1 MLAQKKYHKYTL
13 VLLVATAL
21 VKIGIAPLLELG
33 NDEVYYWTY
42 ALRLSWNYFDHPPM
56 IAWMIRATTLNTW
69 WASELSLRLGSIL
82 GAACSTWFI
91 FKTGK
96 LLGNERV
103 GWFAALLY
111 TASIYTGFIAGF
123 FILPDSPQMPL
134 WTATLYITAHLI
146 IKKNDENNWGIWIL
160 LGTLIGLAAL
170 CKVHGLFLWAEFGL
184 FILIK
189 RRNWLLKSQVYIS
202 ALITLVIISP
212 VFLWNWKNDFIT
224 YRFHSNRV
232 HTKGIHWD
240 YFLKELGGE
249 LVYQNPIVFS
259 LLLVAIIA
267 FFRSKIYFNQKRIS
281 IWIFCMSIPMLFT
294 FWGIALFNPTLPHW
308 SGPAF
313 IPLFFLAAIWLD
325 QKSASFIPLMVKAA
339 LGLLVLVLFAGIMV
353 VQYAPINFGSKLP
366 ENYGEYCPTLDLS
379 GWRNMGKTFT
389 ALVKKDKEEGLMQP
403 DAVLL
408 TNQWFPGGHLE
419 FYISRPSGVP
429 LIGVGELQNL
439 HQFAWL
445 NRDRKPL
452 FLGADAY
459 VIVPSN
465 MPISVKDE
473 YGKYFKTIEKCQ
485 PFNQVRNGGVVR
497 YFFVYRLKNCIEIPK
512 AVL

>member
-1 MLAQKKYHKYTL
+1 MLPQKKYQKYTL

-21 VKIGIAPLLELG
+21 VKIGLAPLLELG

-69 WASELSLRLGSIL
+69 WVSELSLRLGSIL

-96 LLGNERV
+96 LLANERV

-134 WTATLYITAHLI
+134 WTATLYITAYLI
-146 IKKNDENNWGIWIL
+146 LKKSDENNWGVWIL
-160 LGTLIGLAAL
+160 LGALIGFAAL
-170 CKVHGLFLWAEFGL
+170 CKVHGLFLWVGFGL

-189 RRNWLLKSQVYIS
+189 RRTWLLKSQIYIS
-202 ALITLVIISP
+202 ALITMVIISP
-212 VFLWNWKNDFIT
+212 VFFWNWQNDFIT
-224 YRFHSNRV
+224 YRFHSNRIEG
-232 HTKGIHWD
+232 KGIHWD
-240 YFLKELGGE
+240 SFFRELGGE
-249 LVYQNPIVFS
+249 FAYQNPMVFVLLLASVIVFFKGK
-259 LLLVAIIA
+259 IR
-267 FFRSKIYFNQKRIS
+267 FRQQRIS
-281 IWIFCMSIPMLFT
+281 IWIFCMSLPMLLV
-294 FWGIALFNPTLPHW
+294 FWTLSLFNPTLPHW

-313 IPLFFLAAIWLD
+313 IPLFFLAAVWLD
-325 QKSASFIPLMVKAA
+325 QKGAPLFPFSIKVS
-339 LGLLVLVLFAGIMV
+339 LGLVVLVLFAGTMV
-353 VQYAPINFGSKLP
+353 VRYAPINFGSKLP

-379 GWRNMGKTFT
+379 GWSDMGKTFT
-389 ALVKKDKEEGLMQP
+389 ALVKKDQAEGLMQP

-419 FYISRPSGVP
+419 FYMSRPSGIP
-429 LIGVGELQNL
+429 LIAVGSLQNL

-445 NRDRKPL
+445 NKERKPL

-465 MPISVKDE
+465 MPISVQDE
-473 YGKYFKTIEKCQ
+473 YGKYFDTIEKYQ
-485 PFNQVRNGGVVR
+485 QFNQVRNGGVVR
-497 YFFVYRLKNCIEIPK
+497 YFFVYRLKHCKKLP
-512 AVL
+512 APVL